1 MEWPRCPRCRRDFAL
16 RSPVRSSLQRVART
30 VGLHRFHCQFCDH
43 RFTAFFVGEER
54 AETEEEKRREYERVP
69 TSLAATVAW
78 AGGQGEGIVTDLSIA
93 GCSLRVA
100 SRIPAEGPFRLQVRI
115 AVAVP
120 PIAVDAA
127 EVVYAGPERLGLQF
141 LGMREEERDRLRQYV
156 HGTARALKA
165 AGGPQAAGGG
175 SGA

>member
-16 RSPVRSSLQRVART
+16 RSPVRNRLQRVART

-43 RFTAFFVGEER
+43 RFTAIFVGEDR
-54 AETEEEKRREYERVP
+54 AQTEEERRRDYERVP
-69 TSLAATVAW
+69 TALPAEIAW
-78 AGGQGEGIVTDLSIA
+78 AGGQAEGTVMDLSIA

-100 SRIPAEGPFRLQVRI
+100 SWIPAEGPFRLQFRI
-115 AVAVP
+115 AAEVP

-127 EVVYAGPERLGLQF
+127 GVAYAGPGRLGLQF
-141 LGMREEERDRLRQYV
+141 LGMRDEERDRLRQFV

-165 AGGPQAAGGG
+165 AAPRPPA
-175 SGA
+175 